1 MLVKSLEDHRRER
14 YLEIIEFATFLGIS
28 PRTYY
33 WMLARDPAIRLKT
46 MRKVAAK
53 LNVPPP
59 AIVEFLP
66 LPSPELLAQLTK
78 RIDHALTYGV
88 YLVDPETGEPT
99 DERIFITVEE
109 PYVA

>member
-1 MLVKSLEDHRRER
+1 MFAKSLEDHRRER
-14 YLEIIEFATFLGIS
+14 YLEITEFVAFLGIS

-33 WMLARDPAIRLKT
+33 RMLDRDPAIRPKT

-66 LPSPELLAQLTK
+66 PPSPELLAQLTE
-78 RIDHALTYGV
+78 RLDHALTHGV

-109 PYVA
+109 PHVA